1 MPKEN
6 QSKSPDLEE
15 INEKLRRDVLRSLEP
30 HGARSVDE
38 LPDMSEIE
46 RTKWVIWNLHERLE
60 DIRQMEPTLIGQVL
74 STQLSVCDGQ
84 SMWSE
89 KCKLE
94 KRLELHCKWT
104 LQLNYAG
111 LEADKQYNLGEG
123 WTNLFIGNEPPAHP
137 VLQAGQK
144 AYLDAD
150 HALYPN
156 QLLLDGWISEGV
168 WQEIKPQLYST
179 NPACRTDIVMLD
191 NYLFPI
197 RRGHEF
203 VSGPVGAIGI
213 TNIEFR
219 NFSHPTERRLT
230 RREPRQRP

>member
-1 MPKEN
+1 MLKEN
-6 QSKSPDLEE
+6 QSRSPDLEE
-15 INEKLRRDVLRSLEP
+15 INEKLRKDVLRSLEAYGVRP
-30 HGARSVDE
+30 VDE
-38 LPDMSEIE
+38 LGDMSELE
-46 RTKWVIWNLHERLE
+46 RTKWLIWNLHERLE
-60 DIRQMEPTLIGQVL
+60 DIRQVEPTLIGQVM

-94 KRLELHCKWT
+94 KRLELHCKWY

-111 LEADKQYNLGEG
+111 LEAEKLYNLGEG

-137 VLQAGQK
+137 VLQSGQK

-168 WQEIKPQLYST
+168 WEEVKPQLYST

-197 RRGHEF
+197 KRGHDF

-230 RREPRQRP
+230 RREPRQSP